1 MRKEASRYP
10 FTSYPAGW
18 YRIARATDV
27 RPYRQHEF
35 VACGRR
41 LVISRDGAGRL
52 ALHDGQDALPIVER
66 NHLLFGWLDEAGQAP
81 RSIVPHVPEHHSRAW
96 TRPFALRWRIRI
108 HIQEIAENAL
118 DLSHFATVHTYLG
131 APRLDRFELD
141 GPRFAIELAA
151 ERHLFGRRVPTQ
163 TQITY
168 HGLGVVVAYIQ
179 TPVVRLAVLLTTTP
193 VDAEHVELCMEVAI
207 EKSNSRLRD
216 LALRAWMPRE
226 ISREFERD
234 IPVWE
239 AKIYCE
245 RPLIC
250 RTEGD
255 ILRVRRWAAQFYG
268 ASQR

>member
-1 MRKEASRYP
+1 MRSAYRYP
-10 FTSYPAGW
+10 FTPYPAGW
-18 YRIARATDV
+18 YRLARAQDV
-27 RPYRQHEF
+27 RRHAQVEV
-35 VACGRR
+35 VALGRR
-41 LVISRDGAGRL
+41 LTITRDGAGRL
-52 ALHDGQDALPIVER
+52 SLHDGQEALPIVER
-66 NHLLFGWLDEAGQAP
+66 NQLLFAWLDEGGRAP
-81 RSIVPHVPEHHSRAW
+81 SFVVPHVAEHASFAW
-96 TRPFALRWRIRI
+96 TRPFALRWRIRV

-131 APRLDRFELD
+131 APRLDRFDLD
-141 GPRFAIELAA
+141 AQRFSVELAA
-151 ERHLFGRRVPTQ
+151 ARHLFGVRVPTQ

-168 HGLGVVVAYIQ
+168 HGLGLVVAHIQ
-179 TPVVRLAVLLTTTP
+179 TPMVELAVLLTTTP
-193 VDAEHVELCMEVAI
+193 LDEQHVELRMEVAI
-207 EKSNSRLRD
+207 KKSGNRLRD

-245 RPLIC
+245 RPLVC